1 MGASFKKSF
10 VTETETKKLEEYV
23 RGYPRLAAFESSEPS
38 FSLYR
43 KFKYLHSRVLLELQ
57 HEIQCLESDLTSMD
71 EMDYSNGKQD
81 ILQSIEIDHRQAKQ
95 EGIRR
100 KRTKLVNLIRGK
112 LVHYDELLLK
122 SHALNALQQPTD
134 RDYIS
139 VRNWFHNER
148 PLASEKEESYI
159 KQREDIVILR
169 HGRQWTR
176 FHGFIEQT
184 IEILNCRPIRNIFRT
199 TELQDR
205 TDDKLIYYY
214 SARRIEILVN
224 IITTGLMLALLVLPP
239 VVLYRTKVGAEEQS
253 TVSVPAIFVGFT
265 CLFAVVMV
273 LILGVNRHELF
284 AAMAVYCAVLA
295 AFVGSTGSGQN
306 CGNCS

>member
-1 MGASFKKSF
+1 M
-10 VTETETKKLEEYV
+10 
-23 RGYPRLAAFESSEPS
+23 
-38 FSLYR
+38 
-43 KFKYLHSRVLLELQ
+43 
-57 HEIQCLESDLTSMD
+57 
-71 EMDYSNGKQD
+71 
-81 ILQSIEIDHRQAKQ
+81 
-95 EGIRR
+95 
-100 KRTKLVNLIRGK
+100 
-112 LVHYDELLLK
+112 
-122 SHALNALQQPTD
+122 
-134 RDYIS
+134 
-139 VRNWFHNER
+139 RNWFHNER

-159 KQREDIVILR
+159 KQREDIVSLR

-184 IEILNCRPIRNIFRT
+184 IEILNCRPIRVSLTISSSKLAPCWFTLFQNIFRT

-306 CGNCS
+306 CGNCSWRQSAGRCCCDGALFQSADFAFKCDLALRWKATNIQPIDGLEGYSYGHLVISNDT